1 MKSLEEAIESRRSVR
16 SFINDALT
24 SDVREA
30 IVNRCE
36 SLSQCL
42 PGQHCRVQPVFR
54 SLGEKI
60 GSYGVIHNA
69 QCWLLLIYKDVDAF
83 SPVNAGTSTVA
94 PNIARTC

>member
-36 SLSQCL
+36 
-42 PGQHCRVQPVFR
+42 
-54 SLGEKI
+54 
-60 GSYGVIHNA
+60 
-69 QCWLLLIYKDVDAF
+69 
-83 SPVNAGTSTVA
+83 
-94 PNIARTC
+94 